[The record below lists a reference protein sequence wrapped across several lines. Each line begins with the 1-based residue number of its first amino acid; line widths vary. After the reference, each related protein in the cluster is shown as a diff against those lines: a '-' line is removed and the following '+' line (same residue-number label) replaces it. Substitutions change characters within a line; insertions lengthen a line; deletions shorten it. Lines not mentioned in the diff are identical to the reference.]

1 MQVRI
6 LINGYFFSMT
16 LHQLFAFSIFLNQ
29 IFTPSRNNNAQLA
42 KKAKLN
48 GTSVVNNLFSS
59 YNLKFYNLI
68 KKNLIL
74 YKDSHHLL
82 YFVVQPCVK

>member
-1 MQVRI
+1 
-6 LINGYFFSMT
+6 MT

-42 KKAKLN
+42 KKAKLK

-59 YNLKFYNLI
+59 YNLKFYNLT
-68 KKNLIL
+68 KKHEAIFRPLHYMCLTSVCQYLI
-74 YKDSHHLL
+74 S
-82 YFVVQPCVK
+82 